1 MIIDRIKEQLTF
13 NCLFLVKAMRVI
25 ADGNFWYRLKVNW
38 MRKEEDT
45 REVHAERFMEFPFS
59 YFF

>member
-38 MRKEEDT
+38 MGKEEDT
-45 REVHAERFMEFPFS
+45 
-59 YFF
+59 